1 MKKHILLTL
10 CALFTLVSN
19 TFAQIQHGDI
29 ITISSNNC
37 YLAVND
43 NNNGIIAV
51 SMENGKL
58 TEAILWKV
66 NISGSQYSFESVAA
80 GKANKDNKKLARN
93 SSSLS
98 LTSEGSAFQFGTSGL
113 VNNIPNETTG
123 RLYYDAG
130 SGNRRYYYINYQSSY
145 WEEEGSW
152 NLSRQSNKNYSSNTT
167 LLTLE
172 KWEYKEEKGGLTG
185 AFSSP
190 AMHFELAKTEDEAA
204 DQAVTLQFS
213 VTRTPAQT
221 YYYCVPRQ
229 GESHSTIELKTST
242 PNPDIEL
249 DGNPSFIWESNK
261 QTILSAQAG
270 TYANPEAITNRQCL
284 QVTSEAVAGAANPTF
299 NVTLTPIGTSPMNM
313 KDDAGNW
320 IDLTDNLVAV
330 FREKDDPIETKYE
343 TKSFI
348 LRHSYHKVALPAFVI
363 TPTPVSYTFG
373 RLEATTNITFE
384 CTHQHGYEVYSPAD
398 KLVYTER
405 PLHEQLTLGSAID
418 RANKTAKAEFSF
430 QNQQDLTPVDWVA
443 QTAGSSLANNT
454 LSITAQENTTG
465 MNRQARLV
473 CKVSYQCDVN
483 GMYEDNVTIQLRQRA
498 KDGAIT
504 LQPNRGYANQVF
516 GKNPYNDT
524 EEQQVHTAEQTI
536 YYLPNDEIDLILP
549 EAQFM
554 GYKRWYD
561 YETGCNP
568 VWNLNEEDRTTWHVA
583 PAGTNINNSYGDSH
597 GIYSTTN
604 TNTNNPILYGWTYTY
619 NANASTPDDKRK
631 SGYHTMACDVSNY
644 KDYEI
649 RYNEAGDIDTIVE
662 PTLSYRQLWHLRPA
676 NEMADKFDALAE
688 GEYLE
693 VHNYMAPTNKN
704 IFLVPDYGHNRDVLS
719 HNNYFYYAGANKTNI
734 TRIKGKAKWY
744 DENEN
749 DITPRTYNAKD
760 FLSLTS
766 NTPGMKTYYL
776 RAEGVLPGG
785 KDLLIAKFVVNF
797 VDINTHGPI
806 APSSKAN
813 ALITRK
819 QITEEYILLEEI
831 TFNYDPL
838 PKGTAYEPI
847 YHPLPWGESTYGYF
861 YSNGLL
867 GGDDKY
873 HQHDN
878 RKRNPSI
885 PYYGEYF
892 LTNYMNADWAEGA
905 QHGGAQNGYAL
916 FVDGTTEPGLVA
928 SISTDAKICSGQTM
942 FCTMWL
948 LNPRKSEDGSANPIF
963 RCNIQGR
970 NMDENGVW
978 GEWEEVGV
986 FFVGPVQGAGRGWH
1000 QINFPVLSEE
1010 QSFEETRVSIY
1021 NFGMGNNGNDFMV
1034 DDICLYA
1041 SPLPLAAYQATMGC
1055 ESFTDAAN
1063 TSTAVVVRMDY
1074 KELNIYSTEDINQN
1088 RKKYA
1093 YYQIYNNTDGH
1104 IIKLTA
1110 PVEENGEIKYEPAY
1124 FNEEGIESNNK
1135 YGSVA
1140 IPRPD
1145 YEPRIDNRDNIQESV
1160 RGFIDGLIDDEERHG
1175 KCFVYDRVTGKY
1187 FLYVIHIIPNVDH
1200 HSNEGY
1206 EDHIVHSH
1214 LEKAKDYELRI
1225 AHAPT
1230 ELERPGEDIILPCA
1244 STTPLH
1250 ATQDTYVKLNTEG
1263 EEPLRVECIDSVC
1276 ANDFH
1281 MLEVKVQ
1288 NTFAT
1293 SVGGSLQT
1301 VEANVHA
1308 DWLWGYAFDDVFCDH
1323 LTMTPEQEEAANA
1336 AFEDKYDCTRAEL
1349 REAIADMR
1357 RVPTNDDPNPNYQV
1371 DNYRD
1376 LQVVKDENDNIL
1388 FSQEQIGLIT
1398 RLYQEGLLS
1407 LYKTHEMFYLGS
1419 EDIARYWVY
1428 PVADDASVV
1437 INGETYT
1444 LHDCDEP
1451 KWVKVKSA
1459 YSEYGVNIAPGDF
1472 DANPTDP
1479 QHLQLPTVRVV
1490 QPTAGNTE
1498 IAIPIKDI
1506 TDQTQLYSTLYSGTN
1521 LTIDLANPIHE
1532 VLEFVDIQ
1540 YDRIEVAPAPTSWE
1554 VGEKYLMRM
1563 SFYDEQGH
1571 AYIGGDEDNCRVGYI
1586 YFYVLIVPNTVQW
1599 TGAVSG
1605 EWGNDDNWVGV
1616 KEDGTLMDIGH
1627 APLAETNVIIP
1638 ALPEDKP
1645 YPSVGLIDLYPKDI
1659 HYAHNAC
1666 NDIYFAVGAKL
1677 HNQHLLHYNRAFVD
1691 MKIQAAQWNAMAPP
1705 LNGMYT
1711 GDIYVPHEGAFGS
1724 TNRSLEYTSLTGT
1737 NGHSD
1742 YPFVVH
1748 EFAGARSYS
1757 APYVFWQSFYNQ
1769 RATIYHDNG
1778 NTSSPALTQ
1787 EALFAQTNSLSEQL
1801 LPGTGFQVLGFGPT
1815 HEETDEIIVRLPKP
1829 DNSYNCYDSKGNL
1842 SGQSVSVTH
1851 SSKLAFNPTDGVM
1864 TITLQNDLAGR
1875 QFMFGNPTM
1884 AYIDMAAFLTDNA
1897 DKLAPKYYTIDN
1909 STWSAQNL
1917 YSIEANGTG
1926 FLAPMRSV
1934 MLELKEGSSDTRSI
1948 QLRLSHEHL
1957 KVNTPAPAADD
1968 QPANIP
1974 ARHMA
1979 ASTDEPQGMTIYA
1992 TTANGQTQCMLF
2004 AAPEA
2009 TDTYLSHEDV
2019 LFVSTGV
2026 ETANIL
2032 TTPIN
2037 MYTVSNQ
2044 VPMMIDVRQNIDTVP
2059 MSMLI
2064 HPDYRTEKVEFA
2076 FYLTMNWDKECYFYD
2091 ALTGERVRIIDGTI
2105 IERPLPQNHENRYY
2119 IVGPDR
2125 TSNGENTETAIP
2137 SVQDQENMVWAYSE
2151 QAGEMTV
2158 CSNDI
2163 IQSVTIY
2170 DITGR
2175 LIAHKALDLLYN
2187 QVSLPVGQGVHIAE
2201 VTLRDNSKHYTRT
2214 IVK

>member
-10 CALFTLVSN
+10 CALIALVSS
-19 TFAQIQHGDI
+19 TFAQIQNGDI
-29 ITISSNNC
+29 ITISSNNY
-37 YLAVND
+37 YLAVNA
-43 NNNGIIAV
+43 NNNGITTV
-51 SMENGKL
+51 SMENANL
-58 TEAILWKV
+58 TTAILWKV
-66 NISGSQYSFESVAA
+66 TISNNQYSFKSVAA
-80 GKANKDNKKLARN
+80 SEAGRNAGLARN
-93 SSSLS
+93 NNN
-98 LTSEGSAFQFGTSGL
+98 LTLTLEGSAFQFGTSGF
-113 VNNIPNETTG
+113 VNNVPNETTG
-123 RLYYDAG
+123 RLYYK
-130 SGNRRYYYINYQSSY
+130 NNNKYLYINYKSSY
-145 WEEEGSW
+145 WGAGSW
-152 NLSRQSNKNYSSNTT
+152 NLLSKNNANATDNTT

-190 AMHFELAKTEDEAA
+190 VLHFELAKNEEEAA
-204 DQAVTLQFS
+204 DQADTLQFT

-229 GESHSTIELKTST
+229 GESYSTIALETST
-242 PNPDIEL
+242 PSTDIEL
-249 DGNPSFIWESNK
+249 YSISFQWESNNNNSA
-261 QTILSAQAG
+261 ILSANAG
-270 TYANPEAITNRQCL
+270 TYDNPEAITNRPCL
-284 QVTSEAVAGAANPTF
+284 KVTSEEVVGEANPTF
-299 NVTLTPIGTSPMNM
+299 NVMLTPIGTSPMNM

-330 FREKDDPIETKYE
+330 FREKDDPNETKYE

-348 LRHSYHKVALPAFVI
+348 LRHSYHKVPLPPFVI

-373 RLEATTNITFE
+373 RNREDANITFE

-398 KLVYTER
+398 KLVHTER
-405 PLHEQLTLGSAID
+405 TLHEQLTLGSAID

-430 QNQQDLTPVDWVA
+430 QNQQDLTTADWVA
-443 QTAGSSLANNT
+443 QTESRTLANNT

-483 GMYEDNVTIQLRQRA
+483 GMYEYNVTIQLRQRA

-504 LQPNRGYANQVF
+504 LQPNHGYANHVF
-516 GKNPYNDT
+516 GKNPYNNAD
-524 EEQQVHTAEQTI
+524 EQQVHTAEQTI
-536 YYLPNDEIDLILP
+536 YYLAGDEIDLVLP
-549 EAQFM
+549 EANFM

-561 YETGCNP
+561 YETGSNP
-568 VWNLNEEDRTTWHVA
+568 VWNLNESDRTTWHVA

-604 TNTNNPILYGWTYTY
+604 TNTTNPILYGWTDG
-619 NANASTPDDKRK
+619 AA
-631 SGYHTMACDVSNY
+631 HIMACDVSNY
-644 KDYEI
+644 TDYEI
-649 RYNEAGDIDTIVE
+649 LYNDKGDIDTIVE
-662 PTLSYRQLWHLRPA
+662 PTLSYRQLWHIRPA
-676 NEMADKFDALAE
+676 REMADKFAELAE

-704 IFLVPDYGHNRDVLS
+704 IFLVPDYGHNREVLS

-734 TRIKGKAKWY
+734 QRIKGNAKWY
-744 DENEN
+744 DETGR

-760 FLSLTS
+760 FLSLES
-766 NTPGMKTYYL
+766 NTTGTKIYYL
-776 RAEGVLPGG
+776 RAEGVLPDG

-867 GGDDKY
+867 GNSDKY

-928 SISTDAKICSGQTM
+928 SIATDAKICSGQTM

-970 NMDENGVW
+970 NQDENGVW

-1000 QINFPVLSEE
+1000 QINFPVLSEN
-1010 QSFEETRVSIY
+1010 QSYEETRVSIY

-1074 KELNIYSTEDINQN
+1074 SELTIYSADDINQGK
-1088 RKKYA
+1088 KKYA
-1093 YYQIYNNTDGH
+1093 YYQIYNNTDNH

-1110 PVEENGEIKYEPAY
+1110 PVEKDGEIKYEAAY
-1124 FNEEGIESNNK
+1124 YNEENIESNNQ

-1140 IPRPD
+1140 IPIPD
-1145 YEPRIDNRDNIQESV
+1145 YVPTTGNGDNIQTSV
-1160 RGFIDGLIDDEERHG
+1160 REYIDGLIDGSERHG

-1206 EDHIVHSH
+1206 EEHIAHSH
-1214 LEKAKDYELRI
+1214 LEKDKDYELRI
-1225 AHAPT
+1225 SHDPA
-1230 ELERPGEDIILPCA
+1230 ELGSADCA

-1250 ATQDTYVKLNTEG
+1250 ATQDTYIKLNTEG
-1263 EEPLRVECIDSVC
+1263 EEPLRVECIDNVC

-1323 LTMTPEQEEAANA
+1323 LTMTHEQEEAANV
-1336 AFEDKYDCTRAEL
+1336 AFEKEYHCSRADL
-1349 REAIADMR
+1349 RAAIAAMR

-1371 DNYRD
+1371 DNYRN

-1388 FSQEQIGLIT
+1388 FSQEQKDLIT
-1398 RLYQEGLLS
+1398 RLCQEGLLS
-1407 LYKTHEMFYLGS
+1407 LYKTNEMFYLGS

-1428 PVADDASVV
+1428 PVANDASVV

-1451 KWVKVKSA
+1451 KWVKVQSA
-1459 YSEYGVNIAPGDF
+1459 ASEYGVNISPEDF
-1472 DANPTDP
+1472 DASKIDP

-1540 YDRIEVAPAPTSWE
+1540 YDHIEVAPAPTSWE
-1554 VGEKYLMRM
+1554 VGETYLMRM
-1563 SFYDEQGH
+1563 SFYDEQGY
-1571 AYIGGDEDNCRVGYI
+1571 AYIGGDEGNCRVGYI
-1586 YFYVLIVPNTVQW
+1586 YFYVMIVPNTVQW
-1599 TGAVSG
+1599 TGAVSA

-1616 KEDGTLMDIGH
+1616 HDDGTLMDIGH

-1645 YPSVGLIDLYPKDI
+1645 YPSVGTTDLYPKDI

-1666 NDIYFAVGAKL
+1666 NDIYFAVGAML
-1677 HNQHLLHYNRAFVD
+1677 HNQHLLDYNRAFVD

-1711 GDIYVPHEGAFGS
+1711 GDIYVPHEGAYPSGS
-1724 TNRSLEYTSLTGT
+1724 SVEYTSISGT

-1748 EFAGARSYS
+1748 EFAGARALG

-1815 HEETDEIIVRLPKP
+1815 HGEGDEIIVRLPKP
-1829 DNSYNCYDSKGNL
+1829 DNSYDYFDSKGSP

-1851 SSKLAFNPTDGVM
+1851 SSKLAFNPTNGVM
-1864 TITLQNDLAGR
+1864 TITLQNDLASR

-1909 STWSAQNL
+1909 STWSAQNF
-1917 YSIEANGTG
+1917 YSIEANSTTG
-1926 FLAPMRSV
+1926 LLAPMRSV
-1934 MLELKEGSSDTRSI
+1934 MLELKEGSSDSRSI
-1948 QLRLSHEHL
+1948 QLTLSHEHL

-1968 QPANIP
+1968 QPVNIP
-1974 ARHMA
+1974 ARSMT

-2009 TDTYLSHEDV
+2009 TDTYLNHEDV

-2064 HPDYRTEKVEFA
+2064 HPDYRTETVEFA

-2091 ALTGERVRIIDGTI
+2091 AVTGERVRIMDGTI

-2137 SVQDQENMVWAYSE
+2137 TIHPDDMQVWAYSE
-2151 QAGEMTV
+2151 QAGNITV

-2170 DITGR
+2170 DIAGHI
-2175 LIAHKALDLLYN
+2175 IARQTLDLLYN
-2187 QVSLPVGQGVHIAE
+2187 QVSLPVGQGIHIAE

>member
-10 CALFTLVSN
+10 CALIALVSS
-19 TFAQIQHGDI
+19 TFAQIKNDDI
-29 ITISSNNC
+29 ITISSNNY
-37 YLAVND
+37 YLAVNA
-43 NNNGIIAV
+43 NNNGITTV
-51 SMENGKL
+51 SMENANL
-58 TEAILWKV
+58 TKAILWKV
-66 NISGSQYSFESVAA
+66 SINSNNQYSFTSVAA
-80 GKANKDNKKLARN
+80 SEAGSRTVGLARSN
-93 SSSLS
+93 NN
-98 LTSEGSAFQFGTSGL
+98 LTLAATASAFQFGTNGL
-113 VNNIPNETTG
+113 VNNVPNETTG
-123 RLYYDAG
+123 RLYFESTDWWNKYKFIHYTSKQNQAG
-130 SGNRRYYYINYQSSY
+130 SWGISS
-145 WEEEGSW
+145 
-152 NLSRQSNKNYSSNTT
+152 QSSNTSNSPS

-172 KWEYKEEKGGLTG
+172 KWVYKEEQGGLTG
-185 AFSSP
+185 AFSSRV
-190 AMHFELAKTEDEAA
+190 MHFELAKTEDEAA
-204 DQAVTLQFS
+204 DQADTLQFT
-213 VTRTPAQT
+213 VTRTLAQT

-229 GESHSTIELKTST
+229 GESHSTIQLST
-242 PNPDIEL
+242 TTPPSKIEL
-249 DGNPSFIWESNK
+249 YSISFQWESNNNSSA
-261 QTILSAQAG
+261 ILSAQAG
-270 TYANPEAITNRQCL
+270 TYANPDAITKRECL
-284 QVTSEAVAGAANPTF
+284 KVTSEAVAGAANPTF
-299 NVTLTPIGTSPMNM
+299 NVMLTPIGTSPMNM
-313 KDDAGNW
+313 TDGAGNW

-330 FREKDDPIETKYE
+330 FREKDDPNETKYE
-343 TKSFI
+343 TKTFI
-348 LRHSYHKVALPAFVI
+348 LRHSYHKVPLPAFVI

-373 RLEATTNITFE
+373 RLKATTNITFE

-398 KLVYTER
+398 KLVHTER

-430 QNQQDLTPVDWVA
+430 QSQQDLTAVDWVA

-465 MNRQARLV
+465 INRQARLV
-473 CKVSYQCDVN
+473 CKVSYECDVN

-504 LQPNRGYANQVF
+504 LQPNHGYANHVF
-516 GKNPYNDT
+516 GKNPYNNAD
-524 EEQQVHTAEQTI
+524 EQQVHTAEQTI
-536 YYLPNDEIDLILP
+536 YYLAGDEINLVLP

-561 YETGCNP
+561 YETGSNP
-568 VWNLNEEDRTTWHVA
+568 VWNLNESDRTTWHVA

-604 TNTNNPILYGWTYTY
+604 TNTNNPTLYGWKDG
-619 NANASTPDDKRK
+619 AA
-631 SGYHTMACDVSNY
+631 HIMACDVSNY

-649 RYNEAGDIDTIVE
+649 RYNDAGDIVTIVE
-662 PTLSYRQLWHLRPA
+662 PTLSYRQLWHIRPA
-676 NEMADKFDALAE
+676 SEMADKFAALAE

-704 IFLVPDYGHNRDVLS
+704 IFLVPDYGHNREVLS

-734 TRIKGKAKWY
+734 TRIKGNAKWY
-744 DENEN
+744 DEKGN

-760 FLSLTS
+760 FLSLES
-766 NTPGMKTYYL
+766 NTPGEKTYYL
-776 RAEGVLPGG
+776 RAKGVLPGG

-867 GGDDKY
+867 GGEDKY

-885 PYYGEYF
+885 PFYGEYF

-942 FCTMWL
+942 YCTMWL
-948 LNPRKSEDGSANPIF
+948 LNPRKSEDGSANPVF

-970 NMDENGVW
+970 NKKDKDTWE
-978 GEWEEVGV
+978 EWEEVGV

-1000 QINFPVLSEE
+1000 QIKFPVLSEN
-1010 QSFEETRVSIY
+1010 QSYEETRVSIY

-1074 KELNIYSTEDINQN
+1074 SELTIYSAEDINQN

-1093 YYQIYNNTDGH
+1093 YYQIFNNTDNH

-1124 FNEEGIESNNK
+1124 FNEENIESNNQ

-1140 IPRPD
+1140 IPIPS
-1145 YEPRIDNRDNIQESV
+1145 YVPTADNRDNIQESV
-1160 RGFIDGLIDDEERHG
+1160 RGFIDGLINDAERHG

-1206 EDHIVHSH
+1206 EEHIANSH
-1214 LEKAKDYELRI
+1214 LEKDKDYELRI
-1225 AHAPT
+1225 SHDPN
-1230 ELERPGEDIILPCA
+1230 ELASADCA

-1263 EEPLRVECIDSVC
+1263 EEPLRVECIDNVC

-1308 DWLWGYAFDDVFCDH
+1308 DWLWGYAFDDVYCEH
-1323 LTMTPEQEEAANA
+1323 LTMTPEEEAAANV
-1336 AFEDKYDCTRAEL
+1336 AFAQQYGCTRAEL
-1349 REAIADMR
+1349 RAAIAAMR

-1371 DNYRD
+1371 DNYRN

-1388 FSQEQIGLIT
+1388 FSQGQIDLIA
-1398 RLYQEGLLS
+1398 RLCQEGLLS
-1407 LYKTHEMFYLGS
+1407 LFKTNEMFYLGS

-1459 YSEYGVNIAPGDF
+1459 YSEYGVNISPEDF
-1472 DANPTDP
+1472 AASKIDP

-1506 TDQTQLYSTLYSGTN
+1506 TEQTQLYSTLYSGTN

-1540 YDRIEVAPAPTSWE
+1540 YDRIEVAPAPDSWE

-1599 TGAVSG
+1599 TGAVSA

-1645 YPSVGLIDLYPKDI
+1645 YPSVGLVDLYPKDI

-1666 NDIYFAVGAKL
+1666 NDIYFAVDAML
-1677 HNQHLLHYNRAFVD
+1677 HNQHLLDYNRAFVD

-1711 GDIYVPHEGAFGS
+1711 GDIYVPHEGSYNSNPAQTGKS
-1724 TNRSLEYTSLTGT
+1724 VEYTSITGT

-1748 EFAGARSYS
+1748 EFAGARALG

-1769 RATIYHDNG
+1769 RATILHDNG
-1778 NTSSPALTQ
+1778 NTSSPALTE
-1787 EALFAQTNSLSEQL
+1787 EAIFAQTNSLSEQL

-1829 DNSYNCYDSKGNL
+1829 DNSYNYYDSKGNL
-1842 SGQSVSVTH
+1842 LGQSVSVTH

-1884 AYIDMAAFLTDNA
+1884 AYVDMAAFLTDNA
-1897 DKLAPKYYTIDN
+1897 DKLAPKYYTINN

-1926 FLAPMRSV
+1926 LLAPMRSV

-1957 KVNTPAPAADD
+1957 QVNTHAPAADD

-2037 MYTVSNQ
+2037 MYTVSSQ

-2059 MSMLI
+2059 VNMLV
-2064 HPDYRTEKVEFA
+2064 HPDYRTEQVEFA

-2091 ALTGERVRIIDGTI
+2091 AVTGERVRIMDGTI
-2105 IERPLPQNHENRYY
+2105 VERPLPQNHENRYY

-2151 QAGEMTV
+2151 QAGNITV

-2163 IQSVTIY
+2163 ILSVTIY

-2187 QVSLPVGQGVHIAE
+2187 QVSLLVGQGVHIAE

>member
-10 CALFTLVSN
+10 CALFALVSN

-29 ITISSNNC
+29 ITISSNNY
-37 YLAVND
+37 YLAVNT
-43 NNNGIIAV
+43 NNNGITTV
-51 SMENGKL
+51 SMENANL
-58 TEAILWKV
+58 TKAILWKV
-66 NISGSQYSFESVAA
+66 QISNNQYSFTSVAA
-80 GKANKDNKKLARN
+80 SEAGRNAGLVRN
-93 SSSLS
+93 STSLA
-98 LTSEGSAFQFGTSGL
+98 LAATGSAFQFGTNGL

-123 RLYYDAG
+123 RLYFDAG
-130 SGNRRYYYINYQSSY
+130 SGSRRYYYINYQSSN
-145 WEEEGSW
+145 WGTGSW
-152 NLSRQSNKNYSSNTT
+152 NLSRQNNTNYSSNTT

-190 AMHFELAKTEDEAA
+190 VLHFELAKNEEEVA
-204 DQAVTLQFS
+204 DQTDTLQFT

-229 GESHSTIELKTST
+229 GESYSTIKLKTST

-261 QTILSAQAG
+261 QAILYAQAG
-270 TYANPEAITNRQCL
+270 TYDNPEAITNRPCL
-284 QVTSEAVAGAANPTF
+284 KVTSEAVADAATPTY

-330 FREKDDPIETKYE
+330 FREKDDPNETKYE

-348 LRHSYHKVALPAFVI
+348 LRHSYHKVALPPFVI

-373 RLEATTNITFE
+373 RNSEDANITFE

-398 KLVYTER
+398 KLVHTER
-405 PLHEQLTLGSAID
+405 TLHEQLTLGSAID

-430 QNQQDLTPVDWVA
+430 QNQQDLTAVDWVA
-443 QTAGSSLANNT
+443 QTESSTLANNT

-473 CKVSYQCDVN
+473 CKVSYECDVN

-504 LQPNRGYANQVF
+504 LQPNHGYANPVF
-516 GKNPYNDT
+516 GKNPYNNAD
-524 EEQQVHTAEQTI
+524 EQQVHTAEQTI
-536 YYLPNDEIDLILP
+536 YYLAGDEIDLVLP
-549 EAQFM
+549 EANFM

-561 YETGCNP
+561 YETGSNP
-568 VWNLNEEDRTTWHVA
+568 VWNLNESDRTTWHVA
-583 PAGTNINNSYGDSH
+583 PAGTNINNSYGDSY

-604 TNTNNPILYGWTYTY
+604 TNTTNPILYGWTDG
-619 NANASTPDDKRK
+619 AA
-631 SGYHTMACDVSNY
+631 HIMACDVSNY
-644 KDYEI
+644 TDYAI
-649 RYNEAGDIDTIVE
+649 LYNEAGDIDTIVE

-676 NEMADKFDALAE
+676 NEMADKFAALAE

-704 IFLVPDYGHNRDVLS
+704 IFLVPDYGHNREVLC

-734 TRIKGKAKWY
+734 KRIKGNAKWY
-744 DENEN
+744 DETGK

-760 FLSLTS
+760 FLSLES
-766 NTPGMKTYYL
+766 NTTGTKTYYL
-776 RAEGVLPGG
+776 RAEGVLPDG

-867 GGDDKY
+867 GNSDKY

-970 NMDENGVW
+970 NQDENGVW

-1000 QINFPVLSEE
+1000 QINFPVLSEN
-1010 QSFEETRVSIY
+1010 QSYEETRVSIY

-1074 KELNIYSTEDINQN
+1074 SELTIYSADDINQGK
-1088 RKKYA
+1088 KKYA
-1093 YYQIYNNTDGH
+1093 YYQIYNNTDNH

-1110 PVEENGEIKYEPAY
+1110 PVEKDGEIKYEAAY
-1124 FNEEGIESNNK
+1124 YNEENIESNNQ

-1140 IPRPD
+1140 IPIPD
-1145 YEPRIDNRDNIQESV
+1145 YVPTTGNGDNIQTSV
-1160 RGFIDGLIDDEERHG
+1160 REYIDGLIDGSERHG

-1206 EDHIVHSH
+1206 EEHIAHSH
-1214 LEKAKDYELRI
+1214 LEKDKDYELRI
-1225 AHAPT
+1225 SHDPA
-1230 ELERPGEDIILPCA
+1230 ELGSADCA

-1250 ATQDTYVKLNTEG
+1250 ATQDTYIKLNTEG
-1263 EEPLRVECIDSVC
+1263 EEPLRVECIDNVC

-1308 DWLWGYAFDDVFCDH
+1308 DWLWGYDFDDVFCDH
-1323 LTMTPEQEEAANA
+1323 LTMTHEQEEAANV
-1336 AFEDKYDCTRAEL
+1336 AFENEYHCSRADL
-1349 REAIADMR
+1349 RAAIAAMR

-1371 DNYRD
+1371 DNYRN

-1388 FSQEQIGLIT
+1388 FSQEQKDLIT
-1398 RLYQEGLLS
+1398 RLCQEGLLS
-1407 LYKTHEMFYLGS
+1407 LYKTNEMFYLGS

-1428 PVADDASVV
+1428 PVANDASVV

-1451 KWVKVKSA
+1451 KWVKVQSA
-1459 YSEYGVNIAPGDF
+1459 ASEYGVNISPEDF
-1472 DANPTDP
+1472 DASKIDP

-1490 QPTAGNTE
+1490 QPIAGNTE

-1540 YDRIEVAPAPTSWE
+1540 YDHIEVAPAPTSWE
-1554 VGEKYLMRM
+1554 VGETYLMRM
-1563 SFYDEQGH
+1563 SFYDEQGY
-1571 AYIGGDEDNCRVGYI
+1571 AYIGGDEGNCRVGYI
-1586 YFYVLIVPNTVQW
+1586 YFYVMIVPNTVQW
-1599 TGAVSG
+1599 TGAVSA

-1616 KEDGTLMDIGH
+1616 HDDGTLMDIGH

-1645 YPSVGLIDLYPKDI
+1645 YPSVGTTDLYPKDI

-1666 NDIYFAVGAKL
+1666 NDIYFAVGAML
-1677 HNQHLLHYNRAFVD
+1677 HNQHLLDYNRAFVD

-1711 GDIYVPHEGAFGS
+1711 GDIYVPHEGAYPSGS
-1724 TNRSLEYTSLTGT
+1724 SVEYTSISGT

-1748 EFAGARSYS
+1748 EFAGARALG

-1815 HEETDEIIVRLPKP
+1815 HGEGDEIIVRLPKP
-1829 DNSYNCYDSKGNL
+1829 DNSYDYFDSKGNP

-1864 TITLQNDLAGR
+1864 TITLQNDLASR

-1884 AYIDMAAFLTDNA
+1884 AYVDMAAFLKENENI
-1897 DKLAPKYYTIDN
+1897 LAPKYYTIDN

-1926 FLAPMRSV
+1926 LLAPMRSV
-1934 MLELKEGSSDTRSI
+1934 MLELKEGSSDSRSI
-1948 QLRLSHEHL
+1948 QLTLSHEHL
-1957 KVNTPAPAADD
+1957 KLNTPAPAADD
-1968 QPANIP
+1968 QPANSP
-1974 ARHMA
+1974 ARSMA
-1979 ASTDEPQGMTIYA
+1979 ASSDNPQGMTIYA

-2091 ALTGERVRIIDGTI
+2091 AVTGERVRIMDGTI

-2137 SVQDQENMVWAYSE
+2137 TIHPDNMQVWAYSE
-2151 QAGEMTV
+2151 QAGNITV

-2163 IQSVTIY
+2163 IQAVTVY